1 MIPGQRAP
9 QRRPYTM
16 AWDGHQLDLGTRTC
30 VMGIVNVTPDS
41 FSDGGRFFDTTM
53 AVDLGLAMVEAG
65 ADILDIGGESTRPF
79 AESVDAAE
87 EIQRV
92 IPVIKAL
99 KRQVTVPISIDTTKA
114 AVAERALEAGASIIN
129 DVSALRM
136 DGDMPPLAARSGVP
150 VIVMHMLGTPRTMQ
164 VEPKYTDV
172 VAEITQFLEEAI
184 RRAVDSGIERRLIV
198 ADPGIGFG
206 KTAVHNLTLIER
218 LNDFSGLD
226 VPLLI
231 GPSRKAF
238 IRQLLKAPAAAE
250 LSPDSAD
257 VEIGTQAAV
266 AAAVMNGAHI
276 VRVHNVA
283 NTRKTVA
290 IIDAVRQVGA

>member
-1 MIPGQRAP
+1 
-9 QRRPYTM
+9 
-16 AWDGHQLDLGTRTC
+16 
-30 VMGIVNVTPDS
+30 MGIVNVTPDS
-41 FSDGGRFFDTTM
+41 FSDGGRFFDTTI
-53 AVDLGLAMVEAG
+53 AVDHGLAMVDAG
-65 ADILDIGGESTRPF
+65 ADILDVGGESTRPF
-79 AESVDAAE
+79 AESVDADE

-99 KRQVTVPISIDTTKA
+99 GRQVQVPISIDTTKA
-114 AVAERALEAGASIIN
+114 AVAERALDAGASIIN

-136 DGDMPPLAARSGVP
+136 DGDMAPLAARSGVP
-150 VIVMHMLGTPRTMQ
+150 VIVMHMLGSPRTMQ
-164 VEPKYTDV
+164 VEPRYADV
-172 VAEITQFLEEAI
+172 VSDIYRFLEDAI
-184 RRAVDSGIERRLIV
+184 HRAVDNGIDRRLIV

-206 KTAVHNLTLIER
+206 KTATHNLTLINR
-218 LNDFSGLD
+218 LNDLAGLG

-238 IRQLLKAPAAAE
+238 IRQLLKAPSEADIQ
-250 LSPDSAD
+250 PDSMD

-266 AAAVMNGAHI
+266 AAAAMNGAHI

-290 IIDAVRQVGA
+290 IIDAVRQVDGH

>member
-1 MIPGQRAP
+1 MIPCQKAP
-9 QRRPYTM
+9 QRRVYTM
-16 AWDGHQLDLGTRTC
+16 AWGAHRLDLGARTC

-41 FSDGGRFFDTTM
+41 FSDGGRFFDTTQ
-53 AVDLGLAMVEAG
+53 AVDLGLAMVDAG

-79 AESVDAAE
+79 AEPVDAAE
-87 EIQRV
+87 EIRRV

-99 KRQVTVPISIDTTKA
+99 ERQVTVPISIDTTKA
-114 AVAERALEAGASIIN
+114 AVADRALAAGASIIN
-129 DVSALRM
+129 DISALRL
-136 DGDMPPLAARSGVP
+136 DGDLASLAARSGVP

-164 VEPKYTDV
+164 VEPEYVDV
-172 VAEITQFLEEAI
+172 VAQIYQFLEEAI
-184 RRAVDSGIERRLIV
+184 CRAVDTGIERRMIV

-206 KTAVHNLTLIER
+206 KTATHNFTLIER
-218 LNDFSGLD
+218 LNDLSGLD

-238 IRQLLKAPAAAE
+238 IRQLLKTPSGPD
-250 LSPDSAD
+250 LPPDSLE

-266 AAAVMNGAHI
+266 ASAVMNGAHI

-290 IIDAVRQVGA
+290 VIDAVRQMGA